1 MITINFTGGIN
12 NDSLQVGDLAY
23 YVTPSTLGGF
33 EQSTSD
39 PVLIGSVEAI
49 TATSIDV
56 DETVGNGAPSPNDF
70 IMFAKDTRV
79 NLSGLVGYFAEVT
92 IKNNSTKKAEMYC
105 MASEITPSSK

>member
-1 MITINFTGGIN
+1 MIIINFTGGIN

-23 YVTPSTLGGF
+23 YVTPSTVGGF
-33 EQSTSD
+33 EQSTSN
-39 PVLIGSVEAI
+39 PVLIGPIEAI

-56 DETVGNGAPSPNDF
+56 DETVGNGVPSPNDF